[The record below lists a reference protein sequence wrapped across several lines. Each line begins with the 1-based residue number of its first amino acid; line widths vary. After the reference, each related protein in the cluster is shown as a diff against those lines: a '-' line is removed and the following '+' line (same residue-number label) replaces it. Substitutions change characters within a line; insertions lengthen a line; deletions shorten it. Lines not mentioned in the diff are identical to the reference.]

1 MKVKPNKD
9 KITLK
14 LPIKYLI
21 IGVFGLLLSLFI
33 LIEGLI
39 KKSNLVEI
47 LPISL
52 FFGFLGLWILLGA
65 INTKLIINGAQLEHT
80 NMFLKKSSF
89 EWKDIRQIKYGK
101 VSRELKIITNTKKV
115 KIHRDVLN
123 FEELINKI
131 KENTTIDCDK
141 L

>member
-1 MKVKPNKD
+1 
-9 KITLK
+9 
-14 LPIKYLI
+14 
-21 IGVFGLLLSLFI
+21 
-33 LIEGLI
+33 
-39 KKSNLVEI
+39 
-47 LPISL
+47 
-52 FFGFLGLWILLGA
+52 
-65 INTKLIINGAQLEHT
+65 
-80 NMFLKKSSF
+80 MFLKKSSF

>member
-52 FFGFLGLWILLGA
+52 YFGFLGLWILLGA
-65 INTKLIINGAQLEHT
+65 INTKLIINGAQL
-80 NMFLKKSSF
+80 
-89 EWKDIRQIKYGK
+89 
-101 VSRELKIITNTKKV
+101 
-115 KIHRDVLN
+115 
-123 FEELINKI
+123 
-131 KENTTIDCDK
+131 
-141 L
+141 